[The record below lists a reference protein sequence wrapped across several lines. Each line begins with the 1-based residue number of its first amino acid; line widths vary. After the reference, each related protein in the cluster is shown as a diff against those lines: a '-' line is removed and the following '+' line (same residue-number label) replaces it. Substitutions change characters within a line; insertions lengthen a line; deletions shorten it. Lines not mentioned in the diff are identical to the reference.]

1 LIDGNLNL
9 VVGCLNVCLQY
20 LLVYYVIA
28 GELLTLS
35 FLAEITSSAVQQLLR
50 QSQPTAQRPPIVASS
65 GVSADGH
72 QTSPSLSPPSPPLEV
87 VRCSSLLSGTPTR
100 PPHIGSISPITNNL
114 QLGSGIRAP
123 APHLQPF
130 RPSASISTTGLSSFL
145 HGMQSQQVPST
156 SPTLSEIPSRA
167 PASVQQSGPQTTTN
181 CCESM
186 GVSPSSTYLSGLDSL
201 MDGGYQTSTNA
212 TQPCSFPPVTNLI
225 SNPNQL
231 TQPELSMLHSVNSV
245 LTNPASEVCLSDDD

>member
-1 LIDGNLNL
+1 MIDGNLNL
-9 VVGCLNVCLQY
+9 VVDCLNVCLQY

-130 RPSASISTTGLSSFL
+130 RPSASLSTTGLSSFL
-145 HGMQSQQVPST
+145 HGMPSQQVPST

-167 PASVQQSGPQTTTN
+167 LQQSGP
-181 CCESM
+181 
-186 GVSPSSTYLSGLDSL
+186 
-201 MDGGYQTSTNA
+201 
-212 TQPCSFPPVTNLI
+212 
-225 SNPNQL
+225 
-231 TQPELSMLHSVNSV
+231 
-245 LTNPASEVCLSDDD
+245 SDYEKLL